1 MRKNWIATEEHSDE
15 VQDVELMEV
24 PSESLESDLVEV
36 TGLDKDVESLVADGE
51 ELEHDQEQ
59 VEALADNAEASLE
72 EDGMDETAARATE
85 IAAESFCGKWGIQ
98 RKKVG
103 LESFGTSDQR
113 RHATQIA
120 VESLKDAAAGMWDT
134 FVKWLKE
141 LVAKAREQLMK
152 LTNAGKSMKKRAEK
166 LEARLDKGLGVQDK
180 KEVEGSFTKQLAVD
194 EKVDYQECLSFANNS
209 ASSVDSIGKAVATA
223 IDETGKLVREPQLA
237 LPGPGTTNTDPL
249 KGKEFGKKTSKKLGV
264 PQGASDVSVK
274 ALPGNTYLLSYTAN
288 GTSFTKFEVATDKV
302 KDGKLPTLT
311 ADQCKAGAKA
321 LYTIGEVLENK
332 LKAFRDTNEK
342 MDKLASDVKDAK
354 AKDKD
359 STSENR
365 EATKAALAQARAN
378 VNTAK
383 AAERAVTTSLKN
395 AGAGIAG
402 YVAASIS
409 AYKAA

>member
-15 VQDVELMEV
+15 LQDVSLMEV

-85 IAAESFCGKWGIQ
+85 IAAESFCGKWGIK

-103 LESFGTSDQR
+103 LESFGTSDSR
-113 RHATQIA
+113 RHATQVA

-141 LVAKAREQLMK
+141 LVAKAKEQLLK
-152 LTNAGKSMKKRAEK
+152 LTNAGKSMKSRADK
-166 LEARLDKGLGVQDK
+166 LEARIDKGLGEQEK

-194 EKVDYQECLSFANNS
+194 EKVDYAECLSFANASS
-209 ASSVDSIGKAVATA
+209 ASVEAIGKSVMTGIDTA
-223 IDETGKLVREPQLA
+223 GKLLRA
-237 LPGPGTTNTDPL
+237 GTVEGANGSKMELITGN
-249 KGKEFGKKTSKKLGV
+249 FGKKTSKKLGV
-264 PQGASDVSVK
+264 PQGAEGVEVK
-274 ALPGNTYLLSYTAN
+274 ALPGNCYLIGYTVN
-288 GTSFTKFEVATDKV
+288 GSNITRFEVATDKV
-302 KDGKLPTLT
+302 KEGKLPTLT
-311 ADQCKAGAKA
+311 AEQCKVGAKA
-321 LYTIGEVLENK
+321 LYTIGEVLETK

-342 MDKLASDVKDAK
+342 MDKLADAAKDAASK
-354 AKDKD
+354 QKDA
-359 STSENR
+359 TSENR
-365 EATKAALAQARAN
+365 EATKAALAQARAD
-378 VNTAK
+378 VGSAK

-409 AYKAA
+409 AYK